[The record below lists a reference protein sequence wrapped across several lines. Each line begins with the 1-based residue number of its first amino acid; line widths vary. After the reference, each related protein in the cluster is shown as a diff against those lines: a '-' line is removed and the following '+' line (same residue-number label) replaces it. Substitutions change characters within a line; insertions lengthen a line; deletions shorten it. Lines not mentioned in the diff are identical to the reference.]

1 MQPAVLNA
9 CLDSC
14 KRHLWYLTPQ
24 LIVFALCDGLQTGI
38 REQLAKALFDS
49 PKPAAFDSGK
59 PEFPKV
65 KMNKEISIGEQLIT
79 ESSWLLFSILGLD
92 HPEWLQLSV
101 S

>member
-1 MQPAVLNA
+1 MQKYSSMQPAVSNA

-14 KRHLWYLTPQ
+14 KRHLRYLTPQ
-24 LIVFALCDGLQTGI
+24 VIVFALCDEGLQTGI

-65 KMNKEISIGEQLIT
+65 KMKKKYQL
-79 ESSWLLFSILGLD
+79 ENNSSQKAPGYC
-92 HPEWLQLSV
+92 SV
-101 S
+101 F